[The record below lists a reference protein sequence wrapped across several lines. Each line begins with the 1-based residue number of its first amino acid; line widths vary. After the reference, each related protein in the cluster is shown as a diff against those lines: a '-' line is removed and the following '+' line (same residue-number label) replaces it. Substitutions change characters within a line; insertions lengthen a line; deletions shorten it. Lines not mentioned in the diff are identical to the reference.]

1 MRAWP
6 YTPKNHADGPPLS
19 SGHADP
25 RNPTTPRDSHLGRW
39 EELAGQIS
47 QPLSDDEVTVLAGL
61 LPADESDAFGMA
73 WTLTHVL
80 ESAPGWPVPGAL
92 ESAPAYWGGVLRTRL
107 DNPRSR
113 PLGN

>member
-1 MRAWP
+1 MRCTRHMSGELRPMVMAL
-6 YTPKNHADGPPLS
+6 TALGPLPTE
-19 SGHADP
+19 AATD
-25 RNPTTPRDSHLGRW
+25 PTTLGRW

-73 WTLTHVL
+73 WTLIHVL
-80 ESAPGWPVPGAL
+80 ESAPGWPGPGAL